1 MNISLRI
8 LSNTKQQWQNF
19 GRIKKTLFVT
29 TFIAF
34 LTSTFLYM
42 TPPGQSIMKFLAKT
56 VITTQHREWAWILVG
71 AEKRD
76 QMVQAIH
83 DMNDR
88 NAKEKQDLNA
98 VSFNKNKSIDQLVKV
113 VDISGDYWVG
123 KMMYVFDPRSIRV
136 VVPGKKG
143 EGERITS
150 MVERTGAVAGV
161 NGGGFIDPDG
171 LGNGFAPIGAIL
183 SGGKVLYN
191 DQKEDIPQHIVGF
204 TDKGTLVIGKYSI
217 DQLRAMKVS
226 EAVSFYPRV
235 IANGKPLITK
245 GDGGWGRAPRTALG
259 QRADGTVIFVV
270 IDGRQAHSVGATLR
284 EVQDLLLEQGCIN
297 AGFLDGGAT
306 LREVQDLLLEQG
318 CINAGFLDGGASS
331 EMVKDRKLLT
341 QPSSRYGERRLPSG
355 FLIFNRPKD
364 VEVHNIWEGLK
375 EIDPGGPMIIRTI

>member
-56 VITTQHREWAWILVG
+56 VITTQHREWAWIFVG
-71 AEKRD
+71 REKRD
-76 QMVQAIH
+76 RMVQDIH

-191 DQKEDIPQHIVGF
+191 DQKEDIP
-204 TDKGTLVIGKYSI
+204 SI
-217 DQLRAMKVS
+217 LSALQIKAHWLS
-226 EAVSFYPRV
+226 GS
-235 IANGKPLITK
+235 IPLI
-245 GDGGWGRAPRTALG
+245 
-259 QRADGTVIFVV
+259 
-270 IDGRQAHSVGATLR
+270 
-284 EVQDLLLEQGCIN
+284 N
-297 AGFLDGGAT
+297 
-306 LREVQDLLLEQG
+306 
-318 CINAGFLDGGASS
+318 
-331 EMVKDRKLLT
+331 
-341 QPSSRYGERRLPSG
+341 
-355 FLIFNRPKD
+355 
-364 VEVHNIWEGLK
+364 
-375 EIDPGGPMIIRTI
+375 

>member
-297 AGFLDGGAT
+297 AGFLDGGA
-306 LREVQDLLLEQG
+306 
-318 CINAGFLDGGASS
+318 SS

-375 EIDPGGPMIIRTI
+375 EIDPGGAYDHPDYLKEQANKKSKPKKK

>member
-56 VITTQHREWAWILVG
+56 VITTQHREWAWIFVG
-71 AEKRD
+71 REKRD
-76 QMVQAIH
+76 RMVQDIH

-297 AGFLDGGAT
+297 AGFLDGGA
-306 LREVQDLLLEQG
+306 
-318 CINAGFLDGGASS
+318 SS

-355 FLIFNRPKD
+355 FLVFNRPKD

-375 EIDPGGPMIIRTI
+375 EIDPGGAYDHPDYLKEQANKKSKPKKK

>member
-56 VITTQHREWAWILVG
+56 VITTQHREWAWIFVG
-71 AEKRD
+71 REKRD
-76 QMVQAIH
+76 RMVQDIH

-191 DQKEDIPQHIVGF
+191 DQKEDIPEHIVGF

-297 AGFLDGGAT
+297 AGFLDGGA
-306 LREVQDLLLEQG
+306 
-318 CINAGFLDGGASS
+318 SS

-375 EIDPGGPMIIRTI
+375 EIDPGGAYDHPDYLKEQANKKSKPKKK